1 MVYKASPGKPG
12 PAILEQQILNYMGT
26 VVSDNDLDK
35 ADIDH
40 LIDQLRQYKVVNN
53 KATLYVGQ
61 EIYVVQRTKRTLG
74 TIIKVNKT
82 RCRVSMNNATY
93 MVPMSMIEAA

>member
-12 PAILEQQILNYMGT
+12 PAILQQYILNNMET
-26 VVSDNDLDK
+26 IVNNNDLDK
-35 ADIDH
+35 ADIDG
-40 LIDQLRQYKVVNN
+40 LIDQLREYKVVNN

-82 RCRVSMNNATY
+82 RCRVDMNNSTY